1 MSFNNKKNSVFISLL
16 FLFIVLISFYFFL
29 EYNENRKASSFRDPI
44 LSLYAPVD
52 VSLFIF
58 VSTYF
63 FGLIGLAL
71 SFKKTALFL
80 QLLQSFCIMMLLRMI
95 CMYFF
100 PLEPPE
106 TIIPLNDILL
116 ESSFYAG
123 RPNLKDLFFSGHT
136 ATIFLFVF
144 IYESRGLKLFFLF
157 GSVLVASGILMQ
169 HVHYSIDVIV
179 APFASYVSVQLQK
192 YIDSVVNPYS
202 TSSDLSSK

>member
-1 MSFNNKKNSVFISLL
+1 MSFINKKKSLFASL
-16 FLFIVLISFYFFL
+16 FFLLIVLVSFYFFL
-29 EYNENRKASSFRDPI
+29 EYNENRKANSFSDPV
-44 LSLYAPVD
+44 LRLFSPVD

-58 VSTYF
+58 ISTYF
-63 FGLIGLAL
+63 FGLIGLVL

-80 QLLQSFCIMMLLRMI
+80 QLLQSFCIMMLLRML
-95 CMYFF
+95 CMYLF
-100 PLEPPE
+100 PLEPPV

-116 ESSFYAG
+116 EFSFYAG

-144 IYESRGLKLFFLF
+144 LFQNKFLKFFFLI
-157 GSVLVASGILMQ
+157 GGVLVGAGILLQ

-179 APFASYVSVQLQK
+179 APFASYISVQLQK
-192 YIDSVVNPYS
+192 YIASVIKSYS

>member
-1 MSFNNKKNSVFISLL
+1 MSFINKKKSLFASL
-16 FLFIVLISFYFFL
+16 FFLLIVLVSFYFFL
-29 EYNENRKASSFRDPI
+29 EYNENRKANSFSDPV
-44 LSLYAPVD
+44 LRLFSPVD

-58 VSTYF
+58 ISTYF
-63 FGLIGLAL
+63 FGLIGLVL

-80 QLLQSFCIMMLLRMI
+80 QLLQSFCIMMLLRML
-95 CMYFF
+95 CMYLF
-100 PLEPPE
+100 PLEPPV

-144 IYESRGLKLFFLF
+144 LFQNKFLKFFFLI
-157 GSVLVASGILMQ
+157 GGVLVGAGILLQ

-179 APFASYVSVQLQK
+179 APFASYISVQLQK
-192 YIDSVVNPYS
+192 YIASVIKSYS